1 MTFRCALRF
10 EPDKAKGPGYGLIL
24 ASCPGFSAAPN
35 TLLYMI
41 KDPSNGMSL
50 GPNGWQP
57 GDAHLVP
64 DAVAP
69 SGEILSLSVGPAVV
83 DSLEL
88 QAIYQVVLF
97 TDAEHV
103 WQGGLSINR
112 IVYSRDPS
120 LLPDLELAP
129 KAAPSAGRE
138 PLPMPEMET
147 GPAPTSLSFDGKP
160 SSAVPAS
167 ELLNLKERPKSY
179 KSLILNIIFAILT
192 VILLAGAGY
201 FIYTRVLPKTDTT
214 LEEKPAEVLKHEAAD
229 LPPGQEAPV
238 KYAPDDIKGPKGLQV
253 ARDALKRKVEPD
265 TAMALAQQLFYCLEE
280 GHDRA
285 LGVRR
290 AAAPDLAVGNVAGK
304 RRMRPRALGGHDV
317 LMAHEHDRA
326 VVRPARPVIEQI
338 AVNVRARELFMY
350 KREELGQ
357 QGVETLELFR
367 LADVGVRRGIAPDH
381 GRELLGVGHGAVGI
395 RLRLISGR
403 FARCERSVRHGRP
416 QRGQRRKRKTTGTEF
431 HLTSASFF
439 CLRYIL

>member
-138 PLPMPEMET
+138 PMPEMET

-167 ELLNLKERPKSY
+167 DFYSPKQPQRGTIQKDTDMANDCY
-179 KSLILNIIFAILT
+179 KKALA
-192 VILLAGAGY
+192 AGA
-201 FIYTRVLPKTDTT
+201 
-214 LEEKPAEVLKHEAAD
+214 AEA
-229 LPPGQEAPV
+229 Q
-238 KYAPDDIKGPKGLQV
+238 QR
-253 ARDALKRKVEPD
+253 RDALKERE
-265 TAMALAQQLFYCLEE
+265 YWGGE
-280 GHDRA
+280 GN
-285 LGVRR
+285 
-290 AAAPDLAVGNVAGK
+290 P
-304 RRMRPRALGGHDV
+304 
-317 LMAHEHDRA
+317 
-326 VVRPARPVIEQI
+326 
-338 AVNVRARELFMY
+338 F
-350 KREELGQ
+350 
-357 QGVETLELFR
+357 
-367 LADVGVRRGIAPDH
+367 
-381 GRELLGVGHGAVGI
+381 
-395 RLRLISGR
+395 
-403 FARCERSVRHGRP
+403 
-416 QRGQRRKRKTTGTEF
+416 
-431 HLTSASFF
+431 
-439 CLRYIL
+439 

>member
-41 KDPSNGMSL
+41 KDPSNSMSL

-69 SGEILSLSVGPAVV
+69 SGEILSLSVG
-83 DSLEL
+83 
-88 QAIYQVVLF
+88 
-97 TDAEHV
+97 
-103 WQGGLSINR
+103 
-112 IVYSRDPS
+112 
-120 LLPDLELAP
+120 
-129 KAAPSAGRE
+129 
-138 PLPMPEMET
+138 
-147 GPAPTSLSFDGKP
+147 KP
-160 SSAVPAS
+160 GSAVPAS

-265 TAMALAQQLFYCLEE
+265 TAMALAQQLF
-280 GHDRA
+280 
-285 LGVRR
+285 
-290 AAAPDLAVGNVAGK
+290 AAADDVKAQDGAFLIADELAKKGNAQ
-304 RRMRPRALGGHDV
+304 AL
-317 LMAHEHDRA
+317 LM
-326 VVRPARPVIEQI
+326 
-338 AVNVRARELFMY
+338 
-350 KREELGQ
+350 LGDFYSPKQ
-357 QGVETLELFR
+357 
-367 LADVGVRRGIAPDH
+367 
-381 GRELLGVGHGAVGI
+381 
-395 RLRLISGR
+395 
-403 FARCERSVRHGRP
+403 P
-416 QRGQRRKRKTTGTEF
+416 QRGTIQKDTDMANDCYKKALAAGAAEAQQRLDALK
-431 HLTSASFF
+431 
-439 CLRYIL
+439 